1 LPLDDARLQFEL
13 TVLPHLDAAMNLSRW
28 LTRDDHDAEDVVQEA
43 CLRAL
48 RFIHTQRGQ
57 NSRAWLL
64 TIVRNTCCTWLEKNR
79 PSELARVQPLDAA
92 AEPATD
98 AADPETVAIERAD
111 RELVRQAVEELP
123 LEYREVIVLRELEE
137 MSYKEVAQI
146 VGIPLGTVMSRLS
159 RGRARLELWLTEHL
173 PKSLSESRP
182 QRGGQSPLPHRASEK
197 GTVPDGSRTGSKPE
211 EAGHELR

>member
-13 TVLPHLDAAMNLSRW
+13 TVMPHLDAAMNLARW
-28 LTRDDHDAEDVVQEA
+28 LTRDGHDAEDVVQEA

-57 NSRAWLL
+57 NNRAWLL

-98 AADPETVAIERAD
+98 AAGPETLAIARAD
-111 RELVRQAVEELP
+111 RESVRRAVEELP

-146 VGIPLGTVMSRLS
+146 VGVPLGTVMSRLS
-159 RGRARLELWLTEHL
+159 RGRARLERWLTGRQ
-173 PKSLSESRP
+173 PQSLSENRP
-182 QRGGQSPLPHRASEK
+182 QTGGQSPYPHRASEK
-197 GTVPDGSRTGSKPE
+197 GTVPDGSRPGSNPK

>member
-13 TVLPHLDAAMNLSRW
+13 TVLPHLDAALNLSRW
-28 LTRDDHDAEDVVQEA
+28 LTRDGHDAEDVVQEA

-57 NSRAWLL
+57 NHRAWLL

-79 PSELARVQPLDAA
+79 PSELARASPLDAA

-98 AADPETVAIERAD
+98 AAGPEAQAIERAD
-111 RELVRQAVEELP
+111 CELVRQAVEELP

-146 VGIPLGTVMSRLS
+146 LGIPLGTVMSRLS
-159 RGRARLELWLTEHL
+159 RGRARLERWLTERQ
-173 PKSLSESRP
+173 PK
-182 QRGGQSPLPHRASEK
+182 
-197 GTVPDGSRTGSKPE
+197 

>member
-1 LPLDDARLQFEL
+1 MPLDDARLQFEL
-13 TVLPHLDAAMNLSRW
+13 TVLPHVDAAYNLSRW
-28 LTRDDHDAEDVVQEA
+28 LTRDAHDAEDIVQEA

-79 PSELARVQPLDAA
+79 LNELAHAVPLDSA
-92 AEPATD
+92 AEPASES
-98 AADPETVAIERAD
+98 ADPQALAIERAD

-123 LEYREVIVLRELEE
+123 IEYREVIVLRELEE

-159 RGRARLELWLTEHL
+159 RARARLEQTLRDRL
-173 PKSLSESRP
+173 PK
-182 QRGGQSPLPHRASEK
+182 
-197 GTVPDGSRTGSKPE
+197 
-211 EAGHELR
+211 EAENEL